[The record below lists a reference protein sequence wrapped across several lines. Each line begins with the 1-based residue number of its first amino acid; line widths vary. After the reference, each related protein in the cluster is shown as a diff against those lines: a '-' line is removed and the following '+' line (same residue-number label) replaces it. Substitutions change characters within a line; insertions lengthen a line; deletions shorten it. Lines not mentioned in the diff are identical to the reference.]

1 MYRIIKIGM
10 DVHSKNFALTILEP
24 VLGEKEKILFQTSVA
39 ADYHL
44 VLDVIE
50 QLKKKLGKDNELD
63 IECGYEAGCLGY
75 SLYHQLTSAGVKCTI
90 LAPTTM
96 LSEKGKRIKTDARD
110 SLLIAKCLAYDGYKS
125 VHVPT
130 VEDDAVKEYIRMRNA
145 QKRELKRLKQQI
157 NSLCIRHGYLYP
169 GVKWTLKHL
178 QWLRSIVFALIPL
191 QEALEEYLTAYE
203 EKVAKIERYDKRIEE
218 LAATPEY
225 AEDVKHLTCFKG
237 IKTHTAL
244 STIVEIGDFNRFPKA
259 SAFAAYLGL
268 TPGEQSSGEHIH
280 RTGISKA
287 GNSNLRGSFVEAA
300 SALCLGKPGYKS
312 KALKARQAGST
323 SEIIAYADKASIR
336 LQRKYQKLIR
346 RGKNRNTA
354 VIAVA
359 RELACF
365 VWGMMTGHIGL
376 SEKELASA

>member
-10 DVHSKNFALTILEP
+10 DVHSKNFALTVLEP
-24 VLGEKEKILFQTSVA
+24 VLGDGERILFQTNVA

-44 VLDVIE
+44 VLEVIE
-50 QLKKKLGKDNELD
+50 QLKKKLGNNNELD

-75 SLYHQLTSAGVKCTI
+75 SLYRQLTAAGVKCTI

-96 LSEKGKRIKTDARD
+96 LSEKGKRIKTDVRD
-110 SLLIAKCLAYDGYKS
+110 SLLIAKCLAYDGYKK

-130 VEDDAVKEYIRMRNA
+130 VEDDAVKEYLRMRNA

-157 NSLCIRHGYLYP
+157 NSLCIRHGYLYS

-178 QWLRSIVFALIPL
+178 QWLRSIVFASIIL
-191 QEALEEYLTAYE
+191 QETLEEYLITYE
-203 EKVAKIERYDKRIEE
+203 EKISKIERYDKRIEE
-218 LAATPEY
+218 LAAVPQY
-225 AEDVKHLTCFKG
+225 AKQVKRLICFKG

-244 STIVEIGDFNRFPKA
+244 STIVEIGDFNRFPTA

-268 TPGEQSSGEHIH
+268 APGEQSSGEHIR

-287 GNSNLRGSFVEAA
+287 GNSNLRGNFVESA
-300 SALCLGKPGYKS
+300 SAICLGKIGYKS
-312 KALKARQAGST
+312 KALKARQAGSA
-323 SEIIAYADKASIR
+323 SNVIAYADKAGIR

-376 SEKELASA
+376 RENDIASA